1 MCTQRF
7 AALCVDVVKQ
17 DNKCFGNPPAF
28 FFSLYAMVLKIPEDS
43 FFEVFQKVSH
53 SAGCFELSALMKL

>member
-17 DNKCFGNPPAF
+17 DNRCFGNPPAF

-43 FFEVFQKVSH
+43 FLKS
-53 SAGCFELSALMKL
+53 SKK